1 MRVRPIVLSL
11 NLFPVV
17 RGAGCLLRWEGV
29 AVLVLGPVGR
39 LVGAAVGAEL
49 SAF

>member
-29 AVLVLGPVGR
+29 AALVLGPVR
-39 LVGAAVGAEL
+39 VRVRASV
-49 SAF
+49 SVRV